1 MAALDADAR
10 GGAVAGDERELLQRG
25 AAGEHVVEVPV
36 IHDGVA
42 DAKLLEVGE
51 DVGAAWVAG
60 GVREAEDAQVEAA
73 EGGAAEDGVRDSHV
87 ERPRAVDEHEVLD
100 ALGRE
105 EAEPVRE
112 RVDVLAQ
119 EEVDDADEAEGTRVG
134 GEDACHGVRDGV
146 PDAAGGRRAA
156 AGGDVRPLRE
166 EVAVDE
172 DERGGAPDSAP
183 AGGERGGAGGV
194 LGGEAGDDVAEEVV
208 GEGADAILA
217 TAAAAG

>member
-1 MAALDADAR
+1 M
-10 GGAVAGDERELLQRG
+10 
-25 AAGEHVVEVPV
+25 VEVPV

-112 RVDVLAQ
+112 RVDAQAQ

-134 GEDACHGVRDGV
+134 GEDARHGVRDGV

-156 AGGDVRPLRE
+156 AAGGDVLLMRE

-217 TAAAAG
+217 AAAG

>member
-112 RVDVLAQ
+112 RVDVPAQ

-134 GEDACHGVRDGV
+134 GEDARHGVRDSV
-146 PDAAGGRRAA
+146 PDAAEGRAGG
-156 AGGDVRPLRE
+156 GGDVRPLRE

-183 AGGERGGAGGV
+183 AGGERGGAGGI

-217 TAAAAG
+217 AAPGG